1 MKISVCSS
9 SFSLRD
15 LRIREARW
23 LKPELQTRGFT
34 LLEVILAVVIAA
46 GLLIVAMSFYQR
58 AADLRRQLLEESERL
73 ATIRLLMDR
82 MSGDLR
88 TAFAEPR
95 QGFVGG
101 SDFMRFVHAGSPT
114 PMNITEGALKLV
126 TYSVIT
132 NAQGTNAVVLGF
144 NRIETPLVEMRLPTA
159 TNAEPVAFHGGMD
172 PVATVTNRVEEPL
185 TRAIRYVHFRY
196 FDGSLWRDAWDGAD
210 LPLGVEVTFGAEP
223 QPAEEEEYPYDVFQR
238 VIYLPAGRVSSVLDN
253 LSIETPMPG
262 GSL

>member
-1 MKISVCSS
+1 MTFSS
-9 SFSLRD
+9 TLTPALSQ
-15 LRIREARW
+15 RE
-23 LKPELQTRGFT
+23 RGNCRQRFGEGAFT

-58 AADLRRQLLEESERL
+58 AADLRRQLLEEAERL

-132 NAQGTNAVVLGF
+132 NAQGTNAVVMGF
-144 NRIETPLVEMRLPTA
+144 NRVEMPLVEMKVA
-159 TNAEPVAFHGGMD
+159 TGTNEPVAFNGAMD
-172 PVATVTNRVEEPL
+172 PMVSLTTTNRLEEPL
-185 TRAIRYVHFRY
+185 TRSIRFVHFRY

-210 LPLGVEVTFGAEP
+210 LPLGVEVSFGAEP
-223 QPAEEEEYPYDVFQR
+223 LPMEEPEYPYELFQR
-238 VIYLPAGRVSSVLDN
+238 VVFLPAGRVSSVLDN
-253 LSIETPMPG
+253 LSIETPTSG
-262 GSL
+262 GTF